1 MACCI
6 TSDSSAVN
14 EGNTVYFSLNT
25 TNVKAGTTFAYT
37 LSGVNAADVAGGQLT
52 GIATTDASGKAI
64 IAVTLLADNLTE
76 GVETLTLNAAG
87 KTASVT
93 VNDTSVSAPLP
104 VASADAF
111 NKAHAAAV
119 KAEADAAVAAA
130 TVTKAATDKDDAD
143 KKASDA
149 QTKAIL
155 TDAAA
160 LKASSDTAAATAA
173 KAVADNTA
181 AQALVTTSQTNYDNA
196 VAAGDVAAVSN
207 TSAVLAINKSKADTA
222 AKAVT
227 TTATTAKNALDA
239 YNSAA
244 ADDQAATDAATA
256 ATAARTALDKAIA
269 AASPLTAAATAAAAA
284 DTTAASAYNAAAL
297 ATANTADDDAGNAA
311 PGAAAALVTKS
322 AADAK
327 AVSAAADAL
336 AAADAKAA
344 ADAAAAAK
352 VIADAATEKAN
363 VATADAAL
371 AKYNTAASQY
381 DTDLAAY
388 NTADADATTAIN
400 AVSNA
405 ATATTAYNK
414 SVTEQ
419 SAAATL
425 VASAAA
431 KSDAAK
437 ALKAAT
443 DATKATTDDAA
454 ATTAVTAASSNT
466 TSAAKAKA
474 DADTQVATQKAK
486 ISDYDA
492 KTFTL
497 TKGLDNLVGG
507 AGDDTFSGSR
517 DTDSSADL
525 NTASNIDTVDG
536 GAGTGDK
543 FKLSS
548 TKEITAITDL
558 PILSNIEILEITG
571 SDKVTLDTTSVSGLT
586 TLTVNKAGKDLK
598 LTADASTNISV
609 SNAVQKIEV
618 IGGKGVTVSDGTK
631 DNGITVGD
639 STNKVYAAGAI
650 SVTDSNQGTGVITVD
665 GGTSVS
671 VAATSKSITGNIAI
685 GANKTAS
692 GAVSVTQNLNADGTG
707 FDNSTKKITV
717 KGGSTITVTSNATS
731 TATASNDAGILT
743 ASAIEITSDGK
754 TTDVSVTQTG
764 TKNLFTSPVVAEVK
778 DTTVV
783 TFSALDKDRT
793 VTVNGLTFTAG
804 KDLTAEQVAAAF
816 ANLAKNDTQDA
827 GGPTANGVYSNSSN
841 TAAYTSGTA
850 SGKTVTFTAAG
861 GTGDTLAVT
870 GASKANGFTAGNA
883 KSGGTKSTNSVTLN
897 SVSVVDDATASV
909 KTVTLDGFTTAT
921 LGGASTNLNALTTL
935 SLKSGTDSV
944 TLLSTSKT
952 LAVTVNDLNSG
963 KDVNLGGSVQTLTL
977 TSAGKTSK
985 INLKADAVKTL
996 TIDAG
1001 AKLTLSD
1008 GTNYDTGLVDVTIKG
1023 ASAVDLGNISA
1034 GANLKTF
1041 DASANTGGVTA
1052 TLQGTSGSLSTDFK
1066 KYILSEGND
1075 VITMASAKVNKDIAL
1090 GGGDDSIT
1098 LATGVRIADITAT
1111 IDGGAG
1117 TNTLKLDAADAAAL
1131 SADSAFNAKIDQFQR
1146 LKIGDTT
1153 AHDVINLA
1161 NLDGISYLTLGT
1173 SSASGGTFGIQL
1185 DKLAS
1190 NGTVVLTGAGDV
1202 VANVTNASTGTA
1214 DVLNISATADTSGGD
1229 VDLGKFKANDVET
1242 INITTK
1248 DSFDSD
1254 NASYGKKQTLN
1265 LVANKAKTVTVSG
1278 DGNLTLTMDSTN
1290 TALQTLDGSS
1300 MTGKLV
1306 VTASVASMVVKGGSA
1321 ADSLTAAANDVS
1333 LYGYGGG
1340 DTLTVSS
1347 GLRVNLYGN
1356 DGKDIFVINSGASSV
1371 LDGYT
1376 VINSVETGD
1385 VIKLG
1390 NATKFS
1396 ATKIALSAGA
1406 DDTVLNYANQ
1416 AVKAIDTGT
1425 LAWFQKGGNTYIVE
1439 DVTSSGTNSDNFT
1452 TGEDIIVMIVGL
1464 IDLSKASY
1472 NSTSNS
1478 IEIG

>member
-1 MACCI
+1 M
-6 TSDSSAVN
+6 
-14 EGNTVYFSLNT
+14 
-25 TNVKAGTTFAYT
+25 
-37 LSGVNAADVAGGQLT
+37 AGGQLT

-64 IAVTLLADNLTE
+64 IAVTLLADNLTD
-76 GVETLTLNAAG
+76 GVETLKLSAAG
-87 KTASVT
+87 QTASVT

-130 TVTKAATDKDDAD
+130 TVTKAATDKADAD

-149 QTKAIL
+149 QTKANL

-222 AKAVT
+222 TKAV
-227 TTATTAKNALDA
+227 ATTAAAAKTALDA
-239 YNSAA
+239 ANSAA
-244 ADDQAATDAATA
+244 ADDQAAAEAATA
-256 ATAARTALDKAIA
+256 ATAARAALDKAIA
-269 AASPLTAAATAAAAA
+269 AASPLTAAATAAAATDTKAAA
-284 DTTAASAYNAAAL
+284 DYKAAAL
-297 ATANTADDDAGNAA
+297 ATANTADDADGNSAPDKASALSALADADAKKVSDV
-311 PGAAAALVTKS
+311 AAALALEDKKNADD
-322 AADAK
+322 AAQKDY
-327 AVSAAADAL
+327 AL
-336 AAADAKAA
+336 KAKAA
-344 ADAAAAAK
+344 LDTYNKAAK
-352 VIADAATEKAN
+352 QYAD
-363 VATADAAL
+363 
-371 AKYNTAASQY
+371 
-381 DTDLAAY
+381 DLSAY
-388 NTADADATTAIN
+388 NTTDSDATTAIN
-400 AVSNA
+400 GVNSA

-419 SAAATL
+419 NAAIKLLTSANTQ
-425 VASAAA
+425 SE
-431 KSDAAK
+431 AAK

-443 DATKATTDDAA
+443 DATKVTTDDAE
-454 ATTAVTAASSNT
+454 ATEAVSASSSNT

-497 TKGLDNLVGG
+497 TRGLDNLVGS
-507 AGDDTFSGSR
+507 AGDDTFSGSQ
-517 DTDSSADL
+517 DTATNADL

-548 TKEITAITDL
+548 TIAITAITEL
-558 PILSNIEILEITG
+558 PILSNIEILEVTG
-571 SDKVTLDTTSVSGLT
+571 SKAVTLDTTSVSGLT
-586 TLTVNKAGKDLK
+586 TLTVNKAGDDLK

-609 SNAVQKIEV
+609 SNAVKKIEV

-631 DNGITVGD
+631 SNNITVGD

-650 SVTDSNQGTGVITVD
+650 SVTDSNQGAALITVD

-671 VAATSKSITGNIAI
+671 VAATSKSVTDNIAV
-685 GANKTAS
+685 GANKSAS
-692 GAVSVTQNLNADGTG
+692 GAVSVTQNLNADGSG

-783 TFSALDKDRT
+783 TFSALAKDGT

-841 TAAYTSGTA
+841 TASYTSGAA

-861 GTGDTLAVT
+861 GTGDNLAVT

-883 KSGGTKSTNSVTLN
+883 KSGGTKSTNSVALN
-897 SVSVVDDATASV
+897 SVSVVDGATASV

-921 LGGASTNLNALTTL
+921 LGGSGTNLNALTTL
-935 SLKSGTDSV
+935 SLKSGTDNV

-963 KDVNLGGSVQTLTL
+963 KDVDLGANVQTLTL
-977 TSAGKTSK
+977 TSAGKTSN

-1001 AKLTLSD
+1001 AKLTLTD
-1008 GTNYDTGLVDVTIKG
+1008 GAKYDSGLVDVTIKG
-1023 ASAVDLGNISA
+1023 ASAVALGNISA

-1052 TLQGTSGSLSTDFK
+1052 TLQGASGSLSTDFK

-1075 VITMASAKVNKDIAL
+1075 VITMTSANVNKDIAL

-1117 TNTLKLDAADAAAL
+1117 TNTLKLAAADAASL
-1131 SADSAFNAKIDQFQR
+1131 STDSAFNAKIDQFQR

-1153 AHDVINLA
+1153 AHEVINLA

-1229 VDLGKFKANDVET
+1229 VDLGKFKASDVET

-1321 ADSLTAAANDVS
+1321 ADSLTADGNDVS
-1333 LYGYGGG
+1333 LYGNGGG

-1356 DGKDIFVINSGASSV
+1356 DGKDTFVINSGASSV

-1396 ATKIALSAGA
+1396 ATKIALSVGA

-1464 IDLSKASY
+1464 VDLSKASY

>member
-14 EGNTVYFSLNT
+14 EGGTVYFSLNT
-25 TNVKAGTTFAYT
+25 TNVKAGSTFAYT
-37 LSGVNAADVAGGQLT
+37 LAGVSAADVAGGLLT

-64 IAVTLLADNLTE
+64 IAVTLLNDSLTD
-76 GVETLTLNAAG
+76 GDETLTISAAG
-87 KTASVT
+87 KTASVS
-93 VNDTSVSAPLP
+93 VKDTSVAAPLP
-104 VASADAF
+104 VASTDAF
-111 NKAHAAAV
+111 SAAHAAAV
-119 KAEADAAVAAA
+119 AAQADGAKAAAAVTAAA
-130 TVTKAATDKDDAD
+130 TAKADADAKASAAKTKAD
-143 KKASDA
+143 
-149 QTKAIL
+149 L
-155 TDAAA
+155 TDATA

-173 KAVADNTA
+173 KAVADNAT
-181 AQALVTTSQTNYDNA
+181 AQALVITSQTNFENA
-196 VAAGDVAAVSN
+196 IASGVVADVNN
-207 TSAVLAINKSKADTA
+207 TNALLAINKSKADTA

-227 TTATTAKNALDA
+227 STAAAAKTALDA
-239 YNSAA
+239 ANSAA

-256 ATAARTALDKAIA
+256 ATAARAALDKAIA

-284 DTTAASAYNAAAL
+284 DASAAAAYKAAAL
-297 ATANTADDDAGNAA
+297 ATVNTADDAAGNAA
-311 PGAAAALVTKS
+311 PGTAAALGTQ
-322 AADAK
+322 
-327 AVSAAADAL
+327 
-336 AAADAKAA
+336 AAADAKVVS
-344 ADAAAAAK
+344 DAAAALAAEAK
-352 VIADAATEKAN
+352 VIADATTEKAN

-371 AKYNTAASQY
+371 AKYTAAASQY

-388 NTADADATTAIN
+388 NAADTAAATAIS
-400 AVSNA
+400 AISSA
-405 ATATTAYNK
+405 ATATTAYDK
-414 SVTEQ
+414 SVAEQ

-474 DADTQVATQKAK
+474 DADTQVATQNAK

-492 KTFTL
+492 KSFTL
-497 TKGLDNLVGG
+497 TKDVDTFTG
-507 AGDDTFSGSR
+507 ANGDDTFTSTVAATYSD
-517 DTDSSADL
+517 DTFSPLDV
-525 NTASNIDTVDG
+525 VDG
-536 GAGTGDK
+536 AAGAGDTLTINVLRDLADGKLPAATVKNVENVTVKAADNFGSTTPVDFTG
-543 FKLSS
+543 F
-548 TKEITAITDL
+548 
-558 PILSNIEILEITG
+558 
-571 SDKVTLDTTSVSGLT
+571 SGLASLSVTKAAGT
-586 TLTVNKAGKDLK
+586 TGVGVKVDSATNVSLSGASGDIKIVGGKD
-598 LTADASTNISV
+598 
-609 SNAVQKIEV
+609 
-618 IGGKGVTVSDGTK
+618 VTVSDATTGK
-631 DNGITVGD
+631 NITV
-639 STNKVYAAGAI
+639 SNSAASGNAVGAI
-650 SVTDSNQGTGVITVD
+650 SLTDTNQGAADIVVD
-665 GGTSVS
+665 GGTSVT
-671 VAATSKSITGNIAI
+671 VVATSKVVTKDIKVGT
-685 GANKTAS
+685 NKSAS
-692 GAVSVTQNLNADGTG
+692 SAVSVTQNLNDDGTG
-707 FDNSTKKITV
+707 FDNSGKKITV

-731 TATASNDAGILT
+731 TATASNKTGELK

-764 TKNLFTSPVVAEVK
+764 TKNIFTSPVVAEVK

-783 TFSALDKDRT
+783 TFSALAKDGT

-841 TAAYTSGTA
+841 AASYTSGGA

-861 GTGDTLAVT
+861 GTTDTLSVT

-883 KSGGTKSTNSVTLN
+883 KSGGTRSTNSVTLN

-909 KTVTLDGFTTAT
+909 KTVTLDGFTTAN
-921 LGGASTNLNALTTL
+921 LGGSGTNLNALTTL
-935 SLKSGTDSV
+935 SLKSGTDNV

-952 LAVTVNDLNSG
+952 LAVTVNDLNNSG
-963 KDVNLGGSVQTLTL
+963 KDVNLGSNVQTLTL

-1008 GTNYDTGLVDVTIKG
+1008 GTKYDSGLVDVTIKG
-1023 ASAVDLGNISA
+1023 VSAVDLSDISA

-1052 TLQGTSGSLSTDFK
+1052 TLQGASGSLSTDFK

-1075 VITMASAKVNKDIAL
+1075 VITMTSASVNKDIAL
-1090 GGGDDSIT
+1090 GGGDDRIN
-1098 LATGVRIADITAT
+1098 LATGVRITDLTAT

-1117 TNTLKLDAADAAAL
+1117 TNTLQLAAADAAIL

-1161 NLDGISYLTLGT
+1161 NLDGISYLILGT
-1173 SSASGGTFGIQL
+1173 SNASGGTFGIQL

-1214 DVLNISATADTSGGD
+1214 DALNISATADTSAAD
-1229 VDLGKFKANDVET
+1229 VDLGKFKASDVET

-1254 NASYGKKQTLN
+1254 NASYGNKQTLN

-1290 TALQTLDGSS
+1290 TSLQTLDGSS
-1300 MTGKLV
+1300 TTGKLV
-1306 VTASVASMVVKGGSA
+1306 VAASVASMVVKGGSA
-1321 ADSLTAAANDVS
+1321 ADSLTANANDVS
-1333 LYGYGGG
+1333 LYGNGGG

-1356 DGKDIFVINSGASSV
+1356 EGKDTFVINSGASSV

-1396 ATKIALSAGA
+1396 ATKIALSVGA

-1439 DVTSSGTNSDNFT
+1439 DVSPSTGTNSDNFT